1 MNVQSE
7 ENSSKKAAI
16 LQSALELI
24 GENGFHGVP
33 MSQICRKAS
42 VAAGTIYHYFES
54 KEAIIRE
61 LGARIKNEMAE
72 AMFNDE
78 HADKDYRTR
87 FFLGWTGFCRYFINN
102 KHALT
107 FIEQYNSS
115 PYSNQGD
122 PPANPFKARFNAFFQ
137 EGMDKGYV
145 KQMEYSLIAA
155 IVFGCIMTTAK
166 FHIQGRHQYTDSDLC
181 KIATIIWDGIRIPD
195 LGTPPSVEYPKL

>member
-1 MNVQSE
+1 M
-7 ENSSKKAAI
+7 
-16 LQSALELI
+16 QSALELI

-33 MSQICRKAS
+33 MSQICRKAG

-54 KEAIIRE
+54 KDAIIRE
-61 LGARIKNEMAE
+61 LGAQIKKQMTE
-72 AMFNDE
+72 AMFSSE
-78 HADKDYRTR
+78 YAGKDYRTQ

-115 PYSNQGD
+115 PYSSQGD
-122 PPANPFKARFNAFFQ
+122 QPANPFKQRFNAFFQ
-137 EGMDKGYV
+137 LGMDQGVV
-145 KQMEYSLIAA
+145 KQMEYNLIAA

-181 KIATIIWDGIRIPD
+181 KIANIIWDGIRVPD
-195 LGTPPSVEYPKL
+195 SGISEQKNFPNL